1 LYTQLRTITCPL
13 TQSSRHDFITSSVQ
27 VPPPDNECIHQT
39 TTRSPSHCLKRLASP
54 SKSQPHLD
62 KVALTPSPTTPIK
75 TTKHHFHA
83 MPPPISD
90 STSPNS
96 FNFKPTLVSR
106 VVQHETDACWIC
118 HKQGARLVTTPPQI
132 RATMYA
138 TFGIFIEVSSRLC
151 KSHVVRTEIKS
162 SQSLTHVKCRV
173 SLVPEQEFKSLITS
187 SSTKSSVDFDDF
199 SIADDDY
206 KRITGVCKEDF
217 SDLLNALKLRD
228 RGGMSP
234 RNSLGMFLMKVRMGC
249 SHKELASLF
258 RVKLKSV
265 HNRIKNLRDMFE
277 KTGGFVDKNLGA
289 ASLTRDE
296 IIHNHTTLLAKELF
310 GHDKLILIED
320 ATYIYIQKSYDYAH
334 ARKTYCTYKKRY
346 LVKPMVCCTSSGRYV
361 DIFGPYFS
369 NAKNSDAHIFTH
381 QMSVDARKQ
390 TESLR
395 NLVQPGDIWVVDRG
409 FQGAQHGA
417 TDTTMHMPSFKVKS
431 QKQHSTLN
439 ANESRRVTKIRW
451 VVEAANSRLK
461 QFKLL
466 ARVISNSQLP
476 QIRSYCR
483 IVAAICNK
491 YRPPL
496 ASDQPHHLQM
506 AREMKA
512 KMECNNALKDYCC
525 NGGIYESDA
534 AKNWDKVDNSYVKDF
549 PILTEFE
556 IEQHIAF
563 GCYQIDQAQNYIYEH
578 FSAHGDF
585 QLYKSKVPPK
595 RDDLLHVKFKSRH
608 VEATKYDVY
617 LEMDKSKSTP
627 WQKISAWYCT
637 CASGARTVGCCAHVA
652 SVVWWLGIGRLEHDQ
667 RKRRTNNWLSIV
679 HAGEDLTA
687 HDIVIP
693 DGQEENGVE
702 IDEDEANEI
711 DEPYEEGGAEAEEVV
726 DDEQT
731 PPQKSR
737 KFTQPETLT
746 VEISEPFR
754 PTPQNA
760 QQPTSEEILP
770 SDDEDVIM
778 TPPSTHVQDF
788 LDLARQAV
796 LHTSTEQFLQCRQ
809 LSLSEL
815 EHTDTIIA
823 LLLNTIE
830 SGDHNISLGSINNI
844 TLVPAS
850 LERLVLAD
858 NSLKMWLDSDIVN
871 AYISILSKRS
881 NQDAWLF
888 NSFFHE
894 YVVREHKDDSTRR
907 QWKLF
912 EQANKQIAMVPI
924 NEAEG
929 LLSHWS
935 LLIINRARKEISVYG
950 ATNNFATSFLVHLKR
965 VDSKKRLRSRDA
977 NPTLVEEIACFQL
990 VRNIGFPRIIQ
1001 KDGFNCGIIMLLH
1014 MELISLGISQ
1024 RLSFSSQ
1031 DLEQYRLYI
1040 LLQITKE
1047 IGIIS

>member
-1 LYTQLRTITCPL
+1 
-13 TQSSRHDFITSSVQ
+13 
-27 VPPPDNECIHQT
+27 
-39 TTRSPSHCLKRLASP
+39 
-54 SKSQPHLD
+54 
-62 KVALTPSPTTPIK
+62 
-75 TTKHHFHA
+75 
-83 MPPPISD
+83 
-90 STSPNS
+90 
-96 FNFKPTLVSR
+96 
-106 VVQHETDACWIC
+106 
-118 HKQGARLVTTPPQI
+118 
-132 RATMYA
+132 
-138 TFGIFIEVSSRLC
+138 
-151 KSHVVRTEIKS
+151 
-162 SQSLTHVKCRV
+162 
-173 SLVPEQEFKSLITS
+173 
-187 SSTKSSVDFDDF
+187 
-199 SIADDDY
+199 
-206 KRITGVCKEDF
+206 
-217 SDLLNALKLRD
+217 
-228 RGGMSP
+228 
-234 RNSLGMFLMKVRMGC
+234 
-249 SHKELASLF
+249 
-258 RVKLKSV
+258 
-265 HNRIKNLRDMFE
+265 
-277 KTGGFVDKNLGA
+277 
-289 ASLTRDE
+289 
-296 IIHNHTTLLAKELF
+296 
-310 GHDKLILIED
+310 
-320 ATYIYIQKSYDYAH
+320 
-334 ARKTYCTYKKRY
+334 
-346 LVKPMVCCTSSGRYV
+346 
-361 DIFGPYFS
+361 
-369 NAKNSDAHIFTH
+369 
-381 QMSVDARKQ
+381 
-390 TESLR
+390 
-395 NLVQPGDIWVVDRG
+395 
-409 FQGAQHGA
+409 
-417 TDTTMHMPSFKVKS
+417 
-431 QKQHSTLN
+431 
-439 ANESRRVTKIRW
+439 
-451 VVEAANSRLK
+451 
-461 QFKLL
+461 
-466 ARVISNSQLP
+466 
-476 QIRSYCR
+476 
-483 IVAAICNK
+483 
-491 YRPPL
+491 
-496 ASDQPHHLQM
+496 
-506 AREMKA
+506 
-512 KMECNNALKDYCC
+512 
-525 NGGIYESDA
+525 
-534 AKNWDKVDNSYVKDF
+534 
-549 PILTEFE
+549 
-556 IEQHIAF
+556 
-563 GCYQIDQAQNYIYEH
+563 
-578 FSAHGDF
+578 
-585 QLYKSKVPPK
+585 
-595 RDDLLHVKFKSRH
+595 
-608 VEATKYDVY
+608 
-617 LEMDKSKSTP
+617 
-627 WQKISAWYCT
+627 
-637 CASGARTVGCCAHVA
+637 
-652 SVVWWLGIGRLEHDQ
+652 LGIGRLEHDQ

-711 DEPYEEGGAEAEEVV
+711 DEPYEEGGAEAEEAV

-754 PTPQNA
+754 STPQNV
-760 QQPTSEEILP
+760 QQPTSEDILP

-850 LERLVLAD
+850 LERLVPAG

-935 LLIINRARKEISVYG
+935 LLIINRARKEVSVYG